1 MSNELIR
8 PKNVR
13 QYLLDYAAKT
23 RHHKFTQVSPDTI
36 DRIEAATRSAC
47 KAIVTAAPSK
57 GKTL

>member
-1 MSNELIR
+1 MSSKLIVT
-8 PKNVR
+8 KHVR

-36 DRIEAATRSAC
+36 DRIEAAARSAC